1 MGIQYRKRT
10 KGKSGWFNF
19 SYSDKN
25 GLGASTSVKAGNV
38 THNFGG
44 KQSSRTTVNLG
55 NGLKYVSYGQSKSKR
70 ASNSTDTAIGLV
82 ALMAVICALIILIV
96 LGGWLMKTIALAVL
110 AGFAYLIYK
119 SS

>member
-10 KGKSGWFNF
+10 KGKSGWLNF

-25 GLGASTSVKAGNV
+25 GLGSSASVKAGNV

-55 NGLKYVSYGQSKSKR
+55 NGLKYVSYGRSKTKR
-70 ASNSTDTAIGLV
+70 TSNPTDTILGLV
-82 ALMAVICALIILIV
+82 ALVIVLWALFTLIV
-96 LGGWLMKTIALAVL
+96 LGGWLMKAIALGVI
-110 AGFAYLIYK
+110 AGFVYLIYK
-119 SS
+119 SN